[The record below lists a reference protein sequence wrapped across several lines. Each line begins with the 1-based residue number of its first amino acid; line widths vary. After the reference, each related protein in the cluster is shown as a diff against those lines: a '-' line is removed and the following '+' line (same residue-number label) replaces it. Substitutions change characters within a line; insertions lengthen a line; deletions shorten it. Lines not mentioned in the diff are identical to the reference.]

1 MQGCLRKKGARWLT
15 LASLLGLEGA
25 GGRQVYFTEAV
36 AGVRT
41 TSVRGCLCPAPWL
54 HFPTV
59 LFCFDGLRSNTAL
72 NQRTSAHLLLCLHS
86 PLSAPC
92 PLRSDSRKNSIRRAR
107 SCLWGPRSNNA
118 QKQFA
123 RGTHSHSFCLFE
135 PFLVHVFCSF
145 SHSFHNYAHFQFL
158 IYNFLICYR
167 VSRYSILSR

>member
-1 MQGCLRKKGARWLT
+1 MCGPLPFAVGCVLH
-15 LASLLGLEGA
+15 LASLSHCDIYKE
-25 GGRQVYFTEAV
+25 
-36 AGVRT
+36 
-41 TSVRGCLCPAPWL
+41 
-54 HFPTV
+54 
-59 LFCFDGLRSNTAL
+59 FDFISLACVPSTAL
-72 NQRTSAHLLLCLHS
+72 NQKEALLALLLCLHS

-167 VSRYSILSR
+167 VSRYLILSR